1 MTSTKPGVKVSRRT
15 LIGAALATPFI
26 RIGPARA
33 AEFSYKL
40 ATGQSL
46 TQPINARLEQACGRI
61 REATNGRLEIRF
73 FPASQLGS
81 DTDLLSQ
88 VRSGATEFLNIAG
101 SVLSTIAPSAA
112 ITNVGFAFS
121 NYDQV
126 WSGMD
131 GNLGAYI
138 RAQIEKSGYVVVSKA
153 ADNAFRQITSYS
165 KPIKTPDD
173 LKSYRIRVPVSGIF
187 VSLFK
192 ALGASPTSINFNE
205 LYSSLQ
211 THVVDGQEN
220 GLVTIEA
227 GKLYEVQKYVAETNH
242 IWDPFW
248 LIANRRTFNALPE
261 DLRQTV
267 RNEFDRASVEQRADN
282 ARLDRSLKDELTK
295 KGLVFESVDQGA
307 FRAAL
312 TQAGFYKEWRDK
324 FGAEAWAALEGV
336 VGPLA

>member
-1 MTSTKPGVKVSRRT
+1 MKPTPSGIQVSRR
-15 LIGAALATPFI
+15 AL
-26 RIGPARA
+26 IGPARA

-81 DTDLLSQ
+81 DTDLLAQ

-101 SVLSTIAPSAA
+101 SVLSTIAPAAA

-131 GNLGAYI
+131 GSLGAYV
-138 RAQIEKSGYVVVSKA
+138 RAQIEKTGYIVVSKA
-153 ADNAFRQITSYS
+153 ADNSFRQITSYS
-165 KPIKTPDD
+165 KPIKTPED
-173 LKSYRIRVPVSGIF
+173 LKGYRIRVPVSAIF

-205 LYSSLQ
+205 LYTALQ
-211 THVVDGQEN
+211 TRIVDGQEN
-220 GLVTIEA
+220 GLVAIEGRQALRGSEIRRGDEPHLGSVLAARQSAHLFQPA
-227 GKLYEVQKYVAETNH
+227 GEYPSGRSQRIRSRLGRAARGQ
-242 IWDPFW
+242 
-248 LIANRRTFNALPE
+248 
-261 DLRQTV
+261 
-267 RNEFDRASVEQRADN
+267 RASQHLAQGGTDQEGSCVRERRPSCVSRGPDEGRLLQGV
-282 ARLDRSLKDELTK
+282 ARQVRRRGMD
-295 KGLVFESVDQGA
+295 
-307 FRAAL
+307 
-312 TQAGFYKEWRDK
+312 
-324 FGAEAWAALEGV
+324 
-336 VGPLA
+336 